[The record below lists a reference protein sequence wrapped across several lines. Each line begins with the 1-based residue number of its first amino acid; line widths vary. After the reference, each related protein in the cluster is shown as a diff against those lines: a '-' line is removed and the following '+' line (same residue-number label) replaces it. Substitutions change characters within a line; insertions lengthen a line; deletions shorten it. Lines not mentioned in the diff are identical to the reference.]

1 MIRVIFRKK
10 KRKGKKMTTS
20 PMIIR
25 HTTPTTH
32 HHNRRRCHLE
42 VSKKAEKPIK
52 PRKMEKKI
60 TEKTEP

>member
-1 MIRVIFRKK
+1 LNYKSDFQEKK
-10 KRKGKKMTTS
+10 KKMTTS
-20 PMIIR
+20 PMIIH

-52 PRKMEKKI
+52 PRKLEKK
-60 TEKTEP
+60 

>member
-1 MIRVIFRKK
+1 
-10 KRKGKKMTTS
+10 MTTS

-42 VSKKAEKPIK
+42 VSKKTKKLIK
-52 PRKMEKKI
+52 PRKLEKKI